1 MASLL
6 SSVPDYSYDA
16 IHRQFGNGIV
26 LPSDFNWPRHVF
38 DAWSERQPSQT
49 ALQWVSTDFTRESTT
64 TYAELKDLSCRA
76 AVAFEKLGIKKGDK
90 VIMVLGRVT
99 EWWIALFGLMR
110 IGAIPVPGTSLLV
123 GKDLLYRATSCG
135 AVAFI
140 GDKDSCPK
148 FEEIIND
155 TKVKTVWQVRTHGD
169 SLGAGRRDIQKDIF
183 AVPEGTRYEG
193 NRDSR
198 PDDLALLYFT
208 SGTTGAPKMVELAGE
223 YLVGHTI
230 TGLWYKLGPGKLF
243 SNQADLGWAKA
254 AYSCFGCF
262 NLGASLYVQSPPP
275 GAFTPDTL
283 LKALHKYPIA
293 SLCAPPTMYRTLVTK
308 EALAMIQKE
317 PFKALS
323 HCVSAGEPLNASVI
337 TDFEQAT
344 GITIKDGW
352 GQTETVIMVG
362 NFGGVKVKPG
372 SMGKVAP
379 SFVMGVLDGEGREL
393 PDGQEGQLAVR
404 TDVGGG
410 SRWIFKGYIK
420 EGKVDT
426 RRITVDGK
434 QWYCTGDRGS
444 RDEDGYFVF
453 KSRDD
458 DVITSSGY
466 RIGPFEVE
474 SALKLHPAVLES
486 AAVGSPDLQRLEIV
500 KAFIKLTPEYA
511 QKYKGKSK
519 RDLDALAQEIQAHF
533 RKVTAPYKVPRE
545 IEFRDTL
552 PTTVSG
558 KLQRNLLR
566 AEEQERKKDILEQIR
581 RGGGKAKL

>member
-1 MASLL
+1 MLTTTVS
-6 SSVPDYSYDA
+6 DYSYDA
-16 IHRQFGNGIV
+16 IHRQFGNGIR
-26 LPSDFNWPRHVF
+26 LPDNFNWPRHVF
-38 DAWSERQPSQT
+38 DAWASKQPDQI
-49 ALQWVSTDFTRESTT
+49 ALQWVSSDFARQSTT
-64 TYAELKDLSCRA
+64 TFAQLSDLSHRA
-76 AVAFEKLGIKKGDK
+76 AVAFERRGIKKGDK

-99 EWWIALFGLMR
+99 EWWVALFGLMR
-110 IGAIPVPGTSLLV
+110 IGAVPVPGTSLLV
-123 GKDLLYRATSCG
+123 GKDLLYRADSCG
-135 AVAFI
+135 AIAFI

-148 FEEIIND
+148 FEEIIKQ
-155 TKVKTVWQVRTHGD
+155 TKVTTVWQVRTHGD
-169 SLGAGRRDIQKDIF
+169 SLGAGRRDIQRDF
-183 AVPEGTRYEG
+183 LDVPEHTQYKG
-193 NRDSR
+193 NSDAK
-198 PDDLALLYFT
+198 PNDLALLYYT
-208 SGTTGAPKMVELAGE
+208 SGTTGAPKQVLLEQE

-230 TGLWYKLGPGKLF
+230 SGLWYKLAPGKLF
-243 SNQADLGWAKA
+243 CNMADLGWAKA

-262 NLGASLYVQSPPP
+262 NLGASLFVQSPPP

-293 SLCAPPTMYRTLVTK
+293 SLCAPPTIYRTLVTK
-308 EALAMIQKE
+308 PALEMIRKE
-317 PFKALS
+317 PFQALN

-337 TDFEQAT
+337 SDFAEAT
-344 GITIKDGW
+344 GITIKDAW

-362 NFGGVKVKPG
+362 NFEGVKVKPG

-379 SFVMGVLDGEGREL
+379 SFVMGVLDAEGREL
-393 PDGQEGQLAVR
+393 PDGQEGYV
-404 TDVGGG
+404 
-410 SRWIFKGYIK
+410 K
-420 EGKVDT
+420 EGKIDT

-434 QWYCTGDRGS
+434 QWYCTGDRGT
-444 RDEDGYFVF
+444 RDLDGYFTF

-511 QKYKGKSK
+511 QKYKGKKKSE
-519 RDLDALAQEIQAHF
+519 LDALAAEIQAHF

-566 AEEQERKKDILEQIR
+566 AEEQEKKKDVLEQIR